1 MTLFLVALILSG
13 SSLLSLEFKII
24 IKLQSHQNYA
34 LLVFDLS
41 LDDSLFNCQQ
51 TSSLQQLRNLILNL
65 CDRVSSRYLNFMLSA
80 RLPIGSS

>member
-1 MTLFLVALILSG
+1 MNLLLVALILSG

-51 TSSLQQLRNLILNL
+51 VSLLQYLRSSILHLR
-65 CDRVSSRYLNFMLSA
+65 DRAAA
-80 RLPIGSS
+80 R